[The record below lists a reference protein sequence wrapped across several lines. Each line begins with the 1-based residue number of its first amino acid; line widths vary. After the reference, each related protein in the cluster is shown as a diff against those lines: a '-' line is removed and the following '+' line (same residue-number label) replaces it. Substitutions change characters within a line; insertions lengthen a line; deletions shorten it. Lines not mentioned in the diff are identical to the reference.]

1 MQGNISLQYWNDL
14 NVDNIEL
21 VYSTMQYNIYTHQ
34 SQAGMV
40 VGAKETYLSFFSNV
54 NFHA

>member
-34 SQAGMV
+34 AGMV
-40 VGAKETYLSFFSNV
+40 VGAKETCLCFFSSV